1 MSDMIIGRKYGAG
14 AGGGAAVDRLNLH
27 YSPAQQDNLAAGDD
41 DGTNRTQ
48 NTASPIADSERNSN
62 TEANKIH
69 QKMIASAV
77 RQVVKDEQNDAVIDN
92 VVARPGK
99 DLGQLDQMDLSNGKV
114 DPTSLNDKIETR

>member
-1 MSDMIIGRKYGAG
+1 MIIGRKYGAG
-14 AGGGAAVDRLNLH
+14 SSGGAAVDRLNLH

-48 NTASPIADSERNSN
+48 YTASPIADSERNSN

-99 DLGQLDQMDLSNGKV
+99 DLGQLDQMDLSIGKV
-114 DPTSLNDKIETR
+114 DPTSLNEKIETR

>member
-1 MSDMIIGRKYGAG
+1 MIIGRKYGAG
-14 AGGGAAVDRLNLH
+14 ASGGAAVDRLNLH

-48 NTASPIADSERNSN
+48 YTASPIADSERNSN
-62 TEANKIH
+62 TEASKIH

-92 VVARPGK
+92 VVVARPGK